1 MTCYDH
7 YPMRLV
13 VLTLVELLAVAVVGL
28 MLVAQLGWWS
38 VIAYALVGGLGI
50 ILSLAWVCTRC
61 RYYGKMCGLGLGRLS
76 ALGFQKRDEEEFGR
90 QREQTIAWSLVGLAL
105 ALPLVAGL
113 VSFSGSRALPGMA
126 LLIIY
131 LGLLVAIALTHSGL
145 VCGRCLMAKH
155 GRCTLGR
162 VAGYK

>member
-7 YPMRLV
+7 YPLRLV

-90 QREQTIAWSLVGLAL
+90 QREQTIAWS
-105 ALPLVAGL
+105 
-113 VSFSGSRALPGMA
+113 
-126 LLIIY
+126 
-131 LGLLVAIALTHSGL
+131 
-145 VCGRCLMAKH
+145 
-155 GRCTLGR
+155 
-162 VAGYK
+162 